1 MHDDARTLGSHLRDM
16 LGYGCTRIEMGV
28 QSIYEDVARDTNRW
42 AWYGGFTFIT
52 TWIIGLHG

>member
-1 MHDDARTLGSHLRDM
+1 M

-42 AWYGGFTFIT
+42 DLASRMQARQWDLEAVGFLNWSATR
-52 TWIIGLHG
+52 LVSA